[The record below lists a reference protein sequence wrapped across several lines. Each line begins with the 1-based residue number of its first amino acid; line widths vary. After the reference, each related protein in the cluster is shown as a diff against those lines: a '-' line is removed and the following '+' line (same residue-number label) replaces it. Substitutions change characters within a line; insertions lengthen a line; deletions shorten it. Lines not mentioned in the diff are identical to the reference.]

1 MEETKHLINSA
12 INNTEK
18 YNKIMVICGIK
29 FISNTYKF
37 FQISGISHIIK
48 YYEKNDISGSKSGY
62 NYVKYVINSDMI
74 NYSICYQFN
83 ASVYGR
89 KSQKTLI
96 LWLLEIE
103 NMHIDEL
110 ENNVSMINLVKY
122 VRMLCIILNCI
133 DSIFRLVLLV
143 KK

>member
-12 INNTEK
+12 INNMEK
-18 YNKIMVICGIK
+18 YNKIMLIC
-29 FISNTYKF
+29 
-37 FQISGISHIIK
+37 GISHIIK

-103 NMHIDEL
+103 NMDIDEL
-110 ENNVSMINLVKY
+110 GNNVSMINLVKY